1 MKLRRSRTS
10 DLILLDNTSRNSIID
25 VFRLFMASLV
35 LAAHFLGPFFDFS
48 FYAFGT
54 GGFFIAAGYFC
65 FANPQY
71 YYSNTLFILMKI
83 IRLYPAYIVAVFLFL
98 LIKPVLDEKWFF
110 SVIQHGFLLLTITSK
125 AEAFYL
131 NPPFWC
137 IPIFVEFFIFFAF
150 IRDRHDPFLLFLLAL
165 FFVVVLKLT
174 PQGAP
179 EWLRLHFPYYAYA
192 FFLGGIIQKIRKMN
206 APWPSWGPAP
216 GIVAILCIAMVV
228 GMGSLFEF
236 IGESRLQQ
244 FPGWRF
250 YH

>member
-1 MKLRRSRTS
+1 MKVGGSRTR
-10 DLILLDNTSRNSIID
+10 DLVFLDNASRNSIID

-83 IRLYPAYIVAVFLFL
+83 IRLYPAYIVAVFLYL
-98 LIKPVLDEKWFF
+98 LIKPELDEKWFF

-131 NPPFWC
+131 NPPFWQRF
-137 IPIFVEFFIFFAF
+137 PVS
-150 IRDRHDPFLLFLLAL
+150 LL
-165 FFVVVLKLT
+165 
-174 PQGAP
+174 
-179 EWLRLHFPYYAYA
+179 Y
-192 FFLGGIIQKIRKMN
+192 IID
-206 APWPSWGPAP
+206 
-216 GIVAILCIAMVV
+216 L
-228 GMGSLFEF
+228 
-236 IGESRLQQ
+236 
-244 FPGWRF
+244 
-250 YH
+250 